1 MTDNQKAKCKEII
14 LSAHFPI
21 IAARAIPGNANAL
34 ILPIC
39 KMVVSLGK
47 VFGYPPDDA
56 AVKAIATCA
65 LVTNKQFSALVDW
78 IPCVGN
84 IVNVSLTEKIGWSV
98 AKEFDRLSNDLSEE
112 GECKENG

>member
-1 MTDNQKAKCKEII
+1 MTDNQKAKCEEII

-21 IAARAIPGNANAL
+21 IAARAFPGNDNAL

-39 KMVVSLGK
+39 IMVVSLGK

-56 AVKAIATCA
+56 AVKSIATRA
-65 LVTNKQFSALVDW
+65 LVTNKQLSALVKW

-84 IVNVSLTEKIGWSV
+84 LINASLTENIGWSV
-98 AKEFDRLSNDLSEE
+98 AEEFDRLSNDLSEE
-112 GECKENG
+112 GECEENG